1 MDIKISIV
9 STKEVPIPDLFNKDK
24 YIVTY
29 TENGGD
35 GIPLVVLREKVKPK
49 PADNINPSQG

>member
-9 STKEVPIPDLFNKDK
+9 APETTIPSLFDKEK
-24 YIVTY
+24 YIVIY

-35 GIPLVVLREKVKPK
+35 GMPLVVLREIKKEVEEK
-49 PADNINPSQG
+49 N

>member
-9 STKEVPIPDLFNKDK
+9 APETTIPSLFNDEK
-24 YIVTY
+24 YIVIY

-35 GIPLVVLREKVKPK
+35 GTPLVVLREKTPLK
-49 PADNINPSQG
+49 D